1 MLRVLFNT
9 IRSANLVN
17 LNVVYYLEQEVAK
30 LVDCRWSGSG
40 WENHV
45 PGEPINDTV
54 KRLYGNDPPDFI
66 VNSSAH
72 LKENKRIARE
82 KTSETPRTVMTV
94 NDMHVNPEEIVSTAN
109 EGFDGVL
116 MRYKYSPYRKTPLP
130 FNLALY
136 TKFDENYYLD
146 NLEIERQHFPWFT
159 DHRIYKPSEEK
170 ELDVVFLGAYR
181 RRIYPLR
188 YMIYNELPRLS
199 EKKGWKYIVR
209 GRPPGRT
216 PLRDIPELEKQG
228 YIVGPKYAET
238 IAKAKVF
245 IFGSSI
251 FRYPVSKFFEIMG
264 SGTLVMADR
273 PQSAD
278 ELHFEAGENY
288 VEINRSNW
296 KEKLEYYL
304 EDDAERERIARNGY
318 ETVMK
323 HHTSEIRARQ
333 LVDFLKKLEG

>member
-1 MLRVLFNT
+1 MRVLFNT
-9 IRSANLVN
+9 IRSVNLVN

-45 PGEPINDTV
+45 QREPINETV

-66 VNSSAH
+66 VNSNA
-72 LKENKRIARE
+72 LLEENKRVARE
-82 KTSETPRTVMTV
+82 KTGETPKTVMTL
-94 NDMHVNPEEIVSTAN
+94 NDMHVNPEEWVNTAN
-109 EGFDGVL
+109 EGFNGVL
-116 MRYKYSPYRKTPLP
+116 MRYMYSPYRKTPLF
-130 FNLALY
+130 FNLAFY
-136 TKFDENYYLD
+136 TKFDENYFLK
-146 NLEIERQHFPWFT
+146 NLKIEKQYFPWFT

-170 ELDVVFLGAYR
+170 EYDAVFLGAYR
-181 RRIYPLR
+181 RRVYPLR
-188 YMIYNELPRLS
+188 NMIYNELPRLS
-199 EKKGWKYIVR
+199 EKKGWRCLVR

-216 PLRDIPELEKQG
+216 PLRDIQELEKKG
-228 YIVGPKYAET
+228 YIVGTRYAET

-288 VEINRSNW
+288 VEINRDNW

-333 LVDFLKKLEG
+333 LVDFLKKLG

>member
-1 MLRVLFNT
+1 LRVLFNT
-9 IRSANLVN
+9 IRSADLVN

-30 LVDCRWSGSG
+30 LADCKWSGAG

-45 PGEPINDTV
+45 PGETVDETV
-54 KRLYGNDPPDFI
+54 KRLYGDDPPDFI
-66 VNSSAH
+66 VNSSSH
-72 LKENKRIARE
+72 LEENKRIARE
-82 KTSETPRTVMTV
+82 KTGETPKTVMTV
-94 NDMHVNPEEIVSTAN
+94 NDMHVSPEEIVSTAN
-109 EGFDGVL
+109 KGFDGVL
-116 MRYKYSPYRKTPLP
+116 MRYMHSPYKKTPLL

-136 TKFDENYYLD
+136 TKFDEDYYLD
-146 NLEIERQHFPWFT
+146 NLETARQHFPWFT
-159 DHRIYKPSEEK
+159 DSRIYRPIEEK

-188 YMIYNELPRLS
+188 HRIYTELPSLAES
-199 EKKGWKYIVR
+199 KGWRYLVR

-216 PLRDIPELEKQG
+216 PLRDIRELEKQG
-228 YIVGPKYAET
+228 YIVGPRYAET

-245 IFGSSI
+245 IFGTSI

-264 SGTLVMADR
+264 SGTLVMADT
-273 PQSAD
+273 PQSAK
-278 ELHFEAGENY
+278 ELHFEAGEKY
-288 VEINRSNW
+288 VEINRDDW

-323 HHTSEIRARQ
+323 YHTSETRARQ
-333 LVDFLKKLEG
+333 LVGFLRKLEG

>member
-1 MLRVLFNT
+1 MRVLFNT
-9 IRSANLVN
+9 IRSVNLVN
-17 LNVVYYLEQEVAK
+17 LNVVYYLEREVAK

-45 PGEPINDTV
+45 PREPINETV
-54 KRLYGNDPPDFI
+54 RRLYGNDPPDFI
-66 VNSSAH
+66 VNSSA
-72 LKENKRIARE
+72 LLEENKRVARE
-82 KTSETPRTVMTV
+82 KTGETPKTVMTL
-94 NDMHVNPEEIVSTAN
+94 NDMHVNPEEWVSTAN

-116 MRYKYSPYRKTPLP
+116 MRYMYSPYRKTPLF
-130 FNLALY
+130 FNLAFY
-136 TKFDENYYLD
+136 TKFDENYFLE
-146 NLEIERQHFPWFT
+146 NLKIEKQYFPWFT

-170 ELDVVFLGAYR
+170 EYDVVFLGAYR
-181 RRIYPLR
+181 RRVYPLR
-188 YMIYNELPRLS
+188 NMIYNELPRLS
-199 EKKGWKYIVR
+199 ERKGWRCLVR

-216 PLRDIPELEKQG
+216 PLRDIQELEKQG
-228 YIVGPKYAET
+228 YIVGTRYAET

-288 VEINRSNW
+288 VEINRDNW
-296 KEKLEYYL
+296 EEKLEYYL

-323 HHTSEIRARQ
+323 YHTSETRARQ
-333 LVDFLKKLEG
+333 LVGFLRRLEG